1 LETVRVG
8 QPPIEQM
15 TSQQRFNRA
24 LLIGVALVLCS
35 LALYNLVP
43 EDAGPF
49 VIMPGM
55 LVGIVAA
62 TILAAANGNPHGVK
76 LGVMW
81 TVAIFFNFWC
91 YVAIAY
97 VVLSVWFKGSKN
109 AGHENRS

>member
-1 LETVRVG
+1 
-8 QPPIEQM
+8 M
-15 TSQQRFNRA
+15 TSQRRFNRA

-35 LALYNLVP
+35 VALYNLVP
-43 EDAGPF
+43 EAAGPIL
-49 VIMPGM
+49 IMPGM

-97 VVLSVWFKGSKN
+97 VVLSVWFKGPKN
-109 AGHENRS
+109 AGHENRKVE

>member
-1 LETVRVG
+1 MR
-8 QPPIEQM
+8 
-15 TSQQRFNRA
+15 
-24 LLIGVALVLCS
+24 
-35 LALYNLVP
+35 
-43 EDAGPF
+43 GPL

-62 TILAAANGNPHGVK
+62 TILAAANGNPHNVK

-97 VVLSVWFKGSKN
+97 VVLTVWFNRFKER
-109 AGHENRS
+109 GHENGKLE